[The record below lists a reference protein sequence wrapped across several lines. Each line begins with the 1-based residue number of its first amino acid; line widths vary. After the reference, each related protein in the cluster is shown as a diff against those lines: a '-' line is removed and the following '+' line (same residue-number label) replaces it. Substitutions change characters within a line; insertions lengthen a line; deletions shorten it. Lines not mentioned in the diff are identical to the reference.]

1 MALTVLNFEAVY
13 FDDQWRSAPSEA
25 LPGMVYTTTCP
36 GNACAEITIRLVGAD
51 MLELEKYEV
60 PGGQPV
66 IVVGHTIHL
75 PELAEKK

>member
-36 GNACAEITIRLVGAD
+36 GNACAEITIRLV
-51 MLELEKYEV
+51 EKYEV